1 MLTLAS
7 FVALFVYLQ
16 NDCEAQSMTAATMTI
31 SSYIKKTDISCVHF
45 ALKVVEDEEGKQ
57 TFTPCR
63 MLDMDP
69 TTFEMEPLPLDLCPN
84 NIAGIGYAKTIE
96 VDNPD
101 VLPAHLQNGGVDM
114 TSEEQED
121 SNDDE
126 DSHHDD
132 NGMGRRRS
140 EDDNSGESDE
150 NKGGV

>member
-1 MLTLAS
+1 
-7 FVALFVYLQ
+7 
-16 NDCEAQSMTAATMTI
+16 
-31 SSYIKKTDISCVHF
+31 
-45 ALKVVEDEEGKQ
+45 
-57 TFTPCR
+57 

-121 SNDDE
+121 SNDDDRQHDDNSQHDDDRQHDE
-126 DSHHDD
+126 DSHHDEDGHHDD

-150 NKGGV
+150 NKGGVTGYSKEIYCVAENGGPALVVIEFDVCPDVVLTLGAAF